1 MDQYLAMILQFGGN
15 FAPTQFA
22 LCQGQLLA
30 ISSNTA
36 LFSLLGTSYGGNGTT
51 TFGLPDLRGR
61 TPIGAGQGPG
71 LSDYVIG
78 DITGNEN
85 ETILSSN
92 LPSHSHT
99 VQAVASTPTQSSP
112 SGNYLA
118 ESPKEGSGPTAKILH
133 FYVNTAP
140 NTSLNPSTVSLT
152 GGNTPVSILQP
163 YNTIT
168 YIIAV
173 QGIFPARN

>member
-15 FAPTQFA
+15 FAPKQFA
-22 LCQGQLLA
+22 LCEGQLLA
-30 ISSNTA
+30 ISTNTA
-36 LFSLLGTSYGGNGTT
+36 LFSLLGTFYGGNGTT
-51 TFGLPDLRGR
+51 AFGLPDLRGR
-61 TPIGAGQGPG
+61 TPIGTGQGPG

-78 DITGNEN
+78 ETAGNEN
-85 ETILSSN
+85 ENILSSN
-92 LPSHSHT
+92 MPSHSHT
-99 VQAVASTPTQSSP
+99 VQAVASLPNQSSP

-118 ESPKEGSGPTAKILH
+118 EGPREGSGPTTKISH

-140 NTSLNPSTVSLT
+140 NTSLNPSTLSLT

-163 YNTIT
+163 YNTIS